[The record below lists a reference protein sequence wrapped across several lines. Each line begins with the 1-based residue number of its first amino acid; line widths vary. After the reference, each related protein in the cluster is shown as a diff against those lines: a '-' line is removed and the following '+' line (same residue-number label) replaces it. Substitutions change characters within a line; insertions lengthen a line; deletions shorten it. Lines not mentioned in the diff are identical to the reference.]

1 MNYINTD
8 VRLEVIDG
16 EKRFYFKASQESLQ
30 RLPIERIEMIYMM
43 AFRGL
48 LKELR
53 NGSDERPYAM
63 LFRSRV
69 AALMDI
75 RIHLGWLVEID
86 QFLDVIATE
95 EGNRLRSFYESWLR
109 EGDEHGIS
117 FRLSDDF
124 DLQRVAEQWREKK

>member
-1 MNYINTD
+1 M
-8 VRLEVIDG
+8 EAIDG
-16 EKRFYFKASQESLQ
+16 EKRFHFSSTQETLQ

-53 NGSDERPYAM
+53 EGCGERPYAM

-75 RIHLGWLVEID
+75 RIHQGWLVEID
-86 QFLDVIATE
+86 QFWDLVTVE
-95 EGNRLRSFYESWLR
+95 EGNRLRTFYESWLH
-109 EGDEHGIS
+109 EGDQHGIS
-117 FRLSDDF
+117 VRLSGDF
-124 DLQRVAEQWREKK
+124 DLKRVAERWREIK

>member
-1 MNYINTD
+1 M
-8 VRLEVIDG
+8 EVIDG
-16 EKRFYFKASQESLQ
+16 ERRFHFKASPQTLL
-30 RLPIERIEMIYMM
+30 RLPMERIEMIYMM

-53 NGSDERPYAM
+53 EGSNESPYAM

-69 AALMDI
+69 AAVMDI
-75 RIHLGWLVEID
+75 RIDQGWLVEID
-86 QFLDVIATE
+86 QFLAVIAVQ

-117 FRLSDDF
+117 VRLSDDF
-124 DLQRVAEQWREKK
+124 DLLRVAELWREKK